1 MYTMVLP
8 HGKMVHL
15 CIGLV
20 HSSNGDIRMKISS
33 GQICYY
39 IDQLCTPSVPIG
51 LVEMESKS
59 VDQLKLVYGDER
71 WWKLRAMAVLIL
83 DWSLSGLTYL
93 SDYSAYQS
101 ILSIVSILTF
111 LVAVNLEV
119 ATRLHNYKIKMLEKI
134 CRSQLSNCS
143 VMSYLHIISKDCF
156 TDMYKK

>member
-1 MYTMVLP
+1 MNNTANNTTIL
-8 HGKMVHL
+8 L
-15 CIGLV
+15 FGL
-20 HSSNGDIRMKISS
+20 
-33 GQICYY
+33 
-39 IDQLCTPSVPIG
+39 
-51 LVEMESKS
+51 SKLNLTLLLY
-59 VDQLKLVYGDER
+59 QFRLAYGDER
-71 WWKLRAMAVLIL
+71 WWKLWAMAVLIL

-156 TDMYKK
+156 TDMYKKWLPFAGDFSLENFKDSY

>member
-1 MYTMVLP
+1 
-8 HGKMVHL
+8 
-15 CIGLV
+15 
-20 HSSNGDIRMKISS
+20 
-33 GQICYY
+33 
-39 IDQLCTPSVPIG
+39 
-51 LVEMESKS
+51 MESKS

-134 CRSQLSNCS
+134 
-143 VMSYLHIISKDCF
+143 
-156 TDMYKK
+156 